1 MHIRSTIITASLT
14 LLLSACGG
22 KSLSFKNSDEVI
34 KSYKSVT
41 ANLTEAERLEFRR
54 NMFLV
59 AWTDEAAEAKLSI
72 SDVHNAWSLERNTL
86 DLTGPNASPL
96 AKELALKGVS
106 RLDGKTVAQVNKLGD
121 VLTSKVV
128 DIEVKSVE
136 SKITSM
142 DAAIK
147 QLTEDKQSWQ
157 ALNTEAAAAEAA
169 LFETTKKYSP
179 KVTGTEIGKSWQ
191 GILFKGQ
198 VSMSSP
204 YEDPIFD
211 FRNNYTIE
219 HNGHFLH
226 HRKVGGQFTAY
237 KKTSPFSLILSPQYF
252 INAQGDSLPKD
263 YDLPKDISAYDF
275 KFRPVWVRTSGKKEG
290 WKQHEYEL
298 DKNHSTALYNLP
310 KTLKGCDHGI
320 ETAQKFRTNYETQ
333 IETLKAKKF
342 DELKNIYGRFT
353 ESCF

>member
-1 MHIRSTIITASLT
+1 MRIHSAVITASLI
-14 LLLSACGG
+14 LLLTACGG
-22 KSLSFKNSDEVI
+22 KTLSFKNSDEVI

-59 AWTDEAAEAKLSI
+59 AWTDEAAEAKLSL
-72 SDVHNAWSLERNTL
+72 SDVENAWSLERNTL
-86 DLTGPNASPL
+86 DLTGPDATPL

-121 VLTSKVV
+121 ALTSKVV

-136 SKITSM
+136 SKISTL

-157 ALNTEAAAAEAA
+157 ALNTEATAAEAA
-169 LFETTKKYSP
+169 LVETTKKYNP
-179 KVTGTEIGKSWQ
+179 KVTGKELGKNWQ
-191 GILFKGQ
+191 GMLLKGH

-204 YEDPIFD
+204 YADPIFD
-211 FRNNYTIE
+211 FRNNYSIE
-219 HNGHFLH
+219 HKGHVLR

-237 KKTSPFSLILSPQYF
+237 KKSSPFSLVLRPQYF

-263 YDLPKDISAYDF
+263 YDLPNDVSAYDF
-275 KFRPVWVRTSGKKEG
+275 KFRPVWLRTSGKKEG
-290 WKQHEYEL
+290 WKTYEYEL
-298 DKNHSTALYNLP
+298 DENLSTALYNLP
-310 KTLKGCDHGI
+310 KTLEGCDHGI
-320 ETAQKFRTNYETQ
+320 ETAQKFRTTYETQ

-342 DELKNIYGRFT
+342 DDLKRIYGRFA